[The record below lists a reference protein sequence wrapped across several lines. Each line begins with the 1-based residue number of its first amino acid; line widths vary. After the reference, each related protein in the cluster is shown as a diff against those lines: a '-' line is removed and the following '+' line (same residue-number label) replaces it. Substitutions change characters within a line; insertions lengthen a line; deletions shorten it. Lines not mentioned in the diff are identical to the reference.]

1 MLTTASMIR
10 LGKVY
15 ENMMID
21 LQMTNKK
28 LVERSKKIVM
38 TITGLSYD
46 EAATALEKAKGH
58 VKTALVM
65 IKANVDYKQAT
76 ERLEK
81 ADGFVRK
88 AIEG

>member
-28 LVERSKKIVM
+28 FVERSKKIVM
-38 TITGLSYD
+38 IITGLNY
-46 EAATALEKAKGH
+46 
-58 VKTALVM
+58 M
-65 IKANVDYKQAT
+65 RQQ
-76 ERLEK
+76 
-81 ADGFVRK
+81 
-88 AIEG
+88 